1 MFENQT
7 GRGAEIMSREI
18 KFRAWDIH
26 CKHMLDHSDLIDV
39 VDGGGSVIQM
49 ILDESIECH
58 LMQYTG
64 LKDRNGVEIYEGDIL
79 RCDEGQNWRV
89 LWSFDGAKWVTI
101 NGDLIE
107 DLAETFCY
115 DEIIGNIHENPDLLK

>member
-1 MFENQT
+1 
-7 GRGAEIMSREI
+7 MSRKI
-18 KFRAWDIH
+18 KFRAWGIH
-26 CKHMLDHSDLIDV
+26 CKHMLGHSDLIDV

-79 RCDEGQNWRV
+79 DDQENDAIWVVSFSDRGCFCAHAPDDALEWV
-89 LWSFDGAKWVTI
+89 LLD
-101 NGDLIE
+101 DY
-107 DLAETFCY
+107 TF
-115 DEIIGNIHENPDLLK
+115 EVVGNIHENPDLLK